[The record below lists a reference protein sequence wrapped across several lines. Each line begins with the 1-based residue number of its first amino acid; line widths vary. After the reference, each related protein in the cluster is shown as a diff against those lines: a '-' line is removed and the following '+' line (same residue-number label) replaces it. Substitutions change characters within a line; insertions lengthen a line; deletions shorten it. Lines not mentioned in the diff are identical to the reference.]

1 MINRTNVALRNFKSF
16 SEARVLAFSDAVI
29 AALTKN
35 ANFPNAA
42 PLLKNL
48 VTAQQVYSAA
58 LSVAKEGSRMQ
69 AAEKNVAKEA
79 VIALMQ
85 QLCNEVN
92 YVAEGNRVKLLS
104 SGFDISKDIETTV
117 VIEPAKNVII
127 NYGSNSGEMTVA
139 VKGVKGHKGLVFE
152 YAVATEKN
160 ELAENSNWISHPSS
174 STQCTIVNMPVGQRV
189 LIRIGIAGPRRQ
201 LVYTAP
207 VVRLVA

>member
-92 YVAEGNRVKLLS
+92 YVAEGDRVKLLS
-104 SGFDISKDIETTV
+104 SGFDISKDIETPV
-117 VIEPAKNVII
+117 VIEPAKNVVI

-160 ELAENSNWISHPSS
+160 ELAEDSNWISRPSS
-174 STQCTIVNMPVGQRV
+174 TTQCTIVNMPVGRRV
-189 LIRIGIAGPRRQ
+189 LIRIGIAGPRKQ